1 MNCHSW
7 VLQALTWP
15 LNSPDPNPIEQVQ
28 FAGVPPW
35 IGLWAADAWIQDL
48 WGCPLVFSTSFSG
61 SFGLQIGASID
72 NLFQHI
78 HRCLYRLGSLEFWGQ
93 VNALSSLLGS
103 SGHSMALFFF
113 SSRDQCPTGQG
124 HCCQELTLM
133 GWTWSA
139 VVFGW
144 VFCVK
149 RHQMNVMHRASPVAH
164 CNCNKMINVI
174 HFTCQCLHW
183 CSCLT

>member
-78 HRCLYRLGSLEFWGQ
+78 HRCLYRLRSLEFWGQ

-113 SSRDQCPTGQG
+113 LAGISVLLGRAIAVRNWHSWDELDLQWCLGESFVSS
-124 HCCQELTLM
+124 
-133 GWTWSA
+133 
-139 VVFGW
+139 
-144 VFCVK
+144 
-149 RHQMNVMHRASPVAH
+149 
-164 CNCNKMINVI
+164 VI
-174 HFTCQCLHW
+174 KW
-183 CSCLT
+183 M